1 MQVRRAAEGIDLVA
15 AVPAAFEAPGDEG
28 AQMFKRFLGLG
39 LGFRSRRILHLLME
53 NQLEKNMK
61 NDIGN
66 WFM

>member
-39 LGFRSRRILHLLME
+39 FRVQVTKDVTPTNGESTGE
-53 NQLEKNMK
+53 E
-61 NDIGN
+61 DGE
-66 WFM
+66 